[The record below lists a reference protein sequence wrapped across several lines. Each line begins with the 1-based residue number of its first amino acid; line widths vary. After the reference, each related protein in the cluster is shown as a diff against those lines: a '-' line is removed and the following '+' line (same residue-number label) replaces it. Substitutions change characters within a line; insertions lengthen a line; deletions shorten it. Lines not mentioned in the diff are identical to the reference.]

1 MHFCD
6 YTSMKQRKRNKCK
19 QYSKLLS
26 ILLKQSK
33 QSNLTDYFQTNIYD
47 LKSAWKIIKELVS
60 LKEASNSMSFAVIKN
75 NNTLT
80 KPEEIAIEFKK

>member
-1 MHFCD
+1 M
-6 YTSMKQRKRNKCK
+6 
-19 QYSKLLS
+19 
-26 ILLKQSK
+26 LLKQSK
-33 QSNLTDYFQTNIYD
+33 QSNLIDYFQTNIYD

-60 LKEASNSMSFAVIKN
+60 LKGASNSMSFAVIKN